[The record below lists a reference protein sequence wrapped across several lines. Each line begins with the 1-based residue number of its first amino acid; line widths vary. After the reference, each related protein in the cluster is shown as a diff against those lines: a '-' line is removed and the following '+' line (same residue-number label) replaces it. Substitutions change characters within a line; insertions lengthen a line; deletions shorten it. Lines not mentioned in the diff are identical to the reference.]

1 LSFLN
6 REIAMNPCWLV
17 RPAASYVVH
26 RLSLVRVML
35 LACASPLCAGCY
47 SYTVAQPGAIEQ
59 GATVRARITPAAGA
73 TIAPLLGSTPRT
85 LTGKVISNLRDT
97 VIVEVPAVTQAE
109 IGSAVQTL
117 HQRVSLAK
125 GDVLEWEVRRLDR
138 GRTYALV
145 GGVALVIGGV
155 LFNSVKGELGQN
167 GHPGDGGAD
176 ARVPAFRIS
185 P

>member
-1 LSFLN
+1 
-6 REIAMNPCWLV
+6 V
-17 RPAASYVVH
+17 
-26 RLSLVRVML
+26 
-35 LACASPLCAGCY
+35 
-47 SYTVAQPGAIEQ
+47 
-59 GATVRARITPAAGA
+59 

-85 LTGKVISNLRDT
+85 LTGKVISDLRDT

-109 IGSAVQTL
+109 IGSAVHTL

-125 GDVLEWEVRRLDR
+125 SDVLEWEVRRLDR

-155 LFNSVKGELGQN
+155 LFNSIKGELGQN
-167 GHPGDGGAD
+167 GHPGDGGTD